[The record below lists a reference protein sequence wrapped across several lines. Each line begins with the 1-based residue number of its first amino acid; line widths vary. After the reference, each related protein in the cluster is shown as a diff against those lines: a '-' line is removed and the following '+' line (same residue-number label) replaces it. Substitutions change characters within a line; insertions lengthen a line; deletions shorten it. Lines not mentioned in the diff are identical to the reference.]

1 MERLNFDQG
10 SRYDGLE
17 AAIHI
22 ARYSF
27 ARPYCAN
34 KRVLDIACGEG
45 YGSHLLA
52 RWGAAEVVGVDVSP
66 EALQSAN
73 AHFSGEHVRFV
84 QSEGESLLDKFEPE
98 SFDLIV
104 SFETIEH
111 VSDPVKF
118 LNNLKRLV
126 KSGGFIAISCP
137 NDWWYFPTEEEKNPF
152 HLRKY
157 HFDEFKSQT
166 EGVLGEARGW
176 FLGGPAT
183 GFLNVGYGRYPSD
196 EAGRGQLQM
205 LNTVPI
211 TAGFMVPADRDA
223 GPQPA
228 NASYFLGLWGDGDP
242 AEEGVSA
249 GAAIL
254 PLSMDSFR
262 TGIFRGHMP
271 SVKEALAA
279 EEAKHQSE
287 KAGLENELRAAEL
300 RVEALGLEL
309 QLTREQLGERVHRLT
324 LLEQNHSELEQSH
337 AALVQQHL
345 ALERHNGE
353 RIDWEHKLRA
363 ASLRVEALGLELQL
377 TREQLGDRVHRL
389 AVSEHANVTFEQNYA
404 ALQQE
409 CATVR
414 QEYATTQQSYA
425 TLEQANATLEQAN
438 VALTQRN
445 SELEWAAARYIRV
458 SSAIPA
464 WLRKITI
471 FLYRHL
477 WKSGR
482 GN

>member
-1 MERLNFDQG
+1 MERLNFDQD

-27 ARPYCAN
+27 ARPYCSN

-66 EALQSAN
+66 EALQAAN
-73 AHFSGEHVRFV
+73 AHFSGERVSFV
-84 QSEGESLLDKFEPE
+84 QSEGESLLDKFEVE

-111 VSDPVKF
+111 VSDPVTF
-118 LNNLKRLV
+118 LGNLKRLV
-126 KSGGFIAISCP
+126 RPGGFIAISCP
-137 NDWWYFPTEEEKNPF
+137 NDWWYFPTEEEKNPY

-183 GFLNVGYGRYPSD
+183 GFLNVGYERYPSD
-196 EAGRGQLQM
+196 EGGRGQLQM
-205 LNTVPI
+205 LNMVPM
-211 TAGFMVPADRDA
+211 TAGFMVPADRNA

-228 NASYFLGLWGDGDP
+228 NASYFLGLWGDGEL
-242 AEEGVSA
+242 AEGGISA

-262 TGIFRGHMP
+262 TGIFQGHMP

-279 EEAKHQSE
+279 QEAKYQTE
-287 KAGLENELRAAEL
+287 RAKLGEEVRAAEL
-300 RVEALGLEL
+300 HVEALGVEL
-309 QLTREQLGERVHRLT
+309 QLMREQLGERANRLE
-324 LLEQNHSELEQSH
+324 LLEQSHSELEQTHS
-337 AALVQQHL
+337 ALMQKYAVLDQNNH
-345 ALERHNGE
+345 E

-363 ASLRVEALGLELQL
+363 VSLRVEALGLELQL

-389 AVSEHANVTFEQNYA
+389 AVSEQDCS
-404 ALQQE
+404 ALRE
-409 CATVR
+409 SC
-414 QEYATTQQSYA
+414 A
-425 TLEQANATLEQAN
+425 TLEQANIVLA
-438 VALTQRN
+438 QRN
-445 SELEWAAARYIRV
+445 SELEWAAARYTKI
-458 SSAIPA
+458 SSAVPA

>member
-1 MERLNFDQG
+1 MERLNFDQS

-27 ARPYCAN
+27 ARPYCLN

-45 YGSHLLA
+45 YGSHLLE
-52 RWGAAEVVGVDVSP
+52 RWGAAEVVGVDVSL
-66 EALQSAN
+66 EALQAAN
-73 AHFSGEHVRFV
+73 AHFSGEHVSFV
-84 QSEGESLLDKFEPE
+84 QSEGESLLDKFQPE

-111 VSDPVKF
+111 VGDPIKF
-118 LNNLKRLV
+118 LSNLKRLV
-126 KSGGFIAISCP
+126 KPDGFIAISCP
-137 NDWWYFPTEEEKNPF
+137 NDWWYFPTAEEKNPY

-157 HFDEFKSQT
+157 HFDEFRSQT

-196 EAGRGQLQM
+196 EEKGGQLQM
-205 LNTVPI
+205 LNMVPL
-211 TAGFMVPADRDA
+211 TAGFMVPADRNA

-228 NASYFLGLWGDGDP
+228 NASYFLGLWG
-242 AEEGVSA
+242 EGEFVEGGLSA

-262 TGIFRGHMP
+262 TGIFQGHMP

-279 EEAKHQSE
+279 QEAKYQIE
-287 KAGLENELRAAEL
+287 KADLDNGLRAAEL
-300 RVEALGLEL
+300 RVEALGVEL
-309 QLTREQLGERVHRLT
+309 QLTREQLGERVHHLT

-337 AALVQQHL
+337 SALVQKHA
-345 ALERHNGE
+345 ALELHNGE
-353 RIDWEHKLRA
+353 RIDWEHRLRA

-389 AVSEHANVTFEQNYA
+389 AVAEQNYSA
-404 ALQQE
+404 LEQTGATIQHSYAILQQ
-409 CATVR
+409 TH
-414 QEYATTQQSYA
+414 A
-425 TLEQANATLEQAN
+425 TLEQANA
-438 VALTQRN
+438 VLTQRN
-445 SELEWAAARYIRV
+445 SELEWAAARYTRI